1 MGYSKEDIKS
11 GLNAFNF
18 FISEDRATLQKNLE
32 RRLQGEI
39 TGGTKYT
46 AVRKNGSTFPVIV
59 YSVPIVTENRIIGL
73 RGIAVELPNM
83 PAENQPDG
91 QETP

>member
-73 RGIAVELPNM
+73 QKTNRMTKRHPNYK
-83 PAENQPDG
+83 QCFLRT
-91 QETP
+91 Q